1 MQTPCRWA
9 LESREEKYTMKC
21 RRKWGGRGTKTRER
35 VKCSYF
41 SSGGLGVTGEL
52 RGDGRPREQGG
63 KRAGGSDLPTPIPTL
78 SSWPD
83 QGWSQ
88 SPDLGAF
95 VSPSAFHESFHASC
109 QIKRQGGSRQSSPSS
124 EARQAFR
131 GDTQDVPGLAK
142 GERTCR

>member
-1 MQTPCRWA
+1 MQMGTGKPGRKIYN
-9 LESREEKYTMKC
+9 EGQEEMGGWGDKNQGKC
-21 RRKWGGRGTKTRER
+21 ER
-35 VKCSYF
+35 Q
-41 SSGGLGVTGEL
+41 LLLQWRTWVTGEL
-52 RGDGRPREQGG
+52 RGDGQLREQGG
-63 KRAGGSDLPTPIPTL
+63 KWAGGSDLPPPTPIPTL

-109 QIKRQGGSRQSSPSS
+109 QIKRQGGSRQSFLSS

-131 GDTQDVPGLAK
+131 GDTEDVPGLGK

>member
-1 MQTPCRWA
+1 MGG
-9 LESREEKYTMKC
+9 
-21 RRKWGGRGTKTRER
+21 WGTITRES
-35 VKCSYF
+35 VKGSYI

-52 RGDGRPREQGG
+52 GRGGDGRLREQGG
-63 KRAGGSDLPTPIPTL
+63 KWEGGSDLPPPPTPIPTL

-109 QIKRQGGSRQSSPSS
+109 QIRRQGGSRQSFPSS
-124 EARQAFR
+124 EARQAFQ
-131 GDTQDVPGLAK
+131 GDTQDVPGVGK

>member
-9 LESREEKYTMKC
+9 LESREEKYTMKG

-109 QIKRQGGSRQSSPSS
+109 QIKRQGGSRQSFPSS